1 MKIIFSLFIIFS
13 ISSSFSQILK
23 GKVFDKNGNT
33 LYGVNVSN
41 EILNKKTSTDFDGS
55 FSIDANDGN
64 SLKFSMI
71 GYITASR
78 TAEEN
83 MIITLSVASEELTE
97 IVVIGYGTRK
107 KAFVTGSV
115 SQIKSS
121 EILKTPAQ
129 SAIQSIQGRAAGV
142 NIVTNDEPG
151 AKPTITIR
159 GLGTILGSKNPLYVI
174 DGIES
179 ESLNGISANDIET
192 IDLLK
197 DASSTAIYGQKG
209 VNGVV
214 LISTKKGK
222 KGKISITYDGFY
234 GQKNILQ
241 KVAMSNSDRFAYYNN
256 VALGSSTYFNLV
268 QPTIGTNWL
277 DAITRTGEIS
287 NHALS
292 MSGATDNVNYYIGIS
307 NYTEKGI
314 LIGTDFKR
322 NNIINKNEFKFSDNF
337 KITQLVSLS
346 IEDNQPKPLSAFTN
360 AHKQSP
366 LVPVRYSNG
375 RFGVPFVNSQGF
387 NDITGNKYNNVGNP
401 VAQLQNTNEQNNNI
415 VLFGALGAELNITKN
430 LKFNTNFGAT
440 GNWSKGFSFVSN
452 LENWMAENPSLSEK
466 DYKILFPKN
475 PLNTLFQRRSN
486 SYIWNWDNYITYK
499 KSINNSHN
507 FSFVVG
513 SSRTTNNNTE
523 VLNASRFNVPLQSNY
538 WYLNFSNDNAAV
550 VPSSAITN
558 FQTTPVVSLAYFARF
573 EYDYK
578 NKYLLSGTI
587 RREGLSKFTE
597 SNRIG
602 YFPSLSAGWIISKEN
617 FLENSKFIN
626 LLKLRAGYGQL
637 GNGNGPTNNAVA
649 FNQNNYPF
657 GVGQIS
663 QAGIYVANAIDPNLT
678 WEKLK
683 EFNIGF
689 DFAVANNHLSGTVD
703 YYNRQATDLIL
714 PVSPPF
720 VLSENET
727 IVNAGTITNS
737 GIELTLR
744 YENTIGQNFRY
755 SIGGNFSKN
764 KNEVSQIDNPY
775 FKNFF
780 GSGSTNNGEFTKLV
794 KLGQPLGSF
803 YVYKQTGYD
812 SDGAPIYDDLVDGIA
827 GLSNNDRIN
836 AGSYIP
842 DFTYG
847 LNLSLNYKNFDFSV
861 DAYGVGGNKIY
872 NGKKAQRSG
881 GENIENSILDSFWSI
896 STTNGINPKPF
907 NAIPKP
913 STYYI
918 ENGDYLRI
926 NNLTLGYTL
935 PKLIQKID
943 KVRVYFTAINPFIFT
958 DYSGFSPE
966 VAGND
971 NGNPLTGAG
980 IELDAY
986 PTNKTVLFGVNLSF

>member
-1 MKIIFSLFIIFS
+1 MKIIFSLFIVFS
-13 ISSSFSQILK
+13 ISSSFSQIFK
-23 GKVFDKNGNT
+23 GKVLDKNGNT

-41 EILNKKTSTDFDGS
+41 EILSKKTSTDFDGT
-55 FSIDANDGN
+55 FSIEANEGN
-64 SLKFSMI
+64 ILKFSII
-71 GYITASR
+71 GYVTASR
-78 TAEEN
+78 KAEKN
-83 MIITLSVASEELTE
+83 MIVTLSIANQELTE
-97 IVVIGYGTRK
+97 VVVIGYGTRK
-107 KAFVTGSV
+107 KAFVTGAV

-129 SAIQSIQGRAAGV
+129 SAIQSLQGRAAGV

-159 GLGTILGSKNPLYVI
+159 GLGTIAGPKNPLYVI

-209 VNGVV
+209 ANGVV

-222 KGKISITYDGFY
+222 KGKISIIYDGYY
-234 GQKNILQ
+234 GQKSILK
-241 KVAMSNSDRFAYYNN
+241 KVAMANSDRFAYYNN

-268 QPTIGTNWL
+268 QPTIATNWL
-277 DAITRTGEIS
+277 NEITRTGEVS

-292 MSGATDNVNYYIGIS
+292 MSGASDNVNYYIGIS

-322 NNIINKNEFKFSDNF
+322 NNLINKNEFKFSDKF

-360 AHKQSP
+360 AYKQSP

-375 RFGVPFVNSQGF
+375 RYGVPFVNGQGF
-387 NDITGNKYNNVGNP
+387 NDITGIKYNNVGNP
-401 VAQLQNTNEQNNNI
+401 VAQLLNTNEKNNNI
-415 VLFGALGAELNITKN
+415 VLFGALGAELNISKN

-440 GNWSKGFSFVSN
+440 GNWSSGYSFVSN
-452 LENWMAENPSLSEK
+452 LENWLAENPSLSEN
-466 DYKILFPKN
+466 DYKTLFPKN
-475 PLNTLFQRRSN
+475 PVNTLFQRRSN

-499 KSINNSHN
+499 ASINFVHN
-507 FSFVVG
+507 FSFVAG
-513 SSRTTNNNTE
+513 SSRTTSNNTE
-523 VLNASRFNVPLQSNY
+523 VLNASRFTVPLQSNY
-538 WYLNFSNDNAAV
+538 WYLNFSSDNTAV
-550 VPSSAITN
+550 VPSSAISN
-558 FQTTPVVSLAYFARF
+558 FQITPVVSLAYFARF
-573 EYDYK
+573 EYDFK
-578 NKYLLSGTI
+578 NKYLLSATM
-587 RREGLSKFTE
+587 RREGLSKYQE
-597 SNRIG
+597 SSRIG
-602 YFPSLSAGWIISKEN
+602 YFPSISAGWIISKES
-617 FLENSKFIN
+617 FLDNSKFIN

-637 GNGNGPTNNAVA
+637 GNGKGPANNTVA

-663 QAGIYVANAIDPNLT
+663 QPGIYVLNAIDPNLT

-683 EFNIGF
+683 EYNIGL
-689 DFAVANNHLSGTVD
+689 DFAIANNHFSGAID

-720 VLSENET
+720 VLSENAT

-737 GIELTLR
+737 GFELTLR
-744 YENTIGQNFRY
+744 YDDTIGKDFKY

-764 KNEVSQIDNPY
+764 KNEVSQIDNPD

-794 KLGQPLGSF
+794 KLGEPLGSF

-812 SDGAPIYDDLVDGIA
+812 SDGAPIFDDLVDGIA
-827 GLSNNDRIN
+827 GLTNNDRVN

-842 DFTYG
+842 NFTYG
-847 LNLSLNYKNFDFSV
+847 LNLSLNYKSFDFSV

-872 NGKKAQRSG
+872 NGKKAQRFG
-881 GENIENSILDSFWSI
+881 GENIEDSILDSFWSV
-896 STTNGINPKPF
+896 STPNGINPKPF
-907 NAIPKP
+907 NSVPKP

-918 ENGDYLRI
+918 ENGDYLRL

-935 PKLIQKID
+935 PKIIQKID
-943 KVRVYFTAINPFIFT
+943 KVRIYFTAVNPFIFT
-958 DYSGFSPE
+958 NYSGFSPE

-986 PTNKTVLFGVNLSF
+986 PTNKTMLFGVNLSF